1 MNRYFN
7 EKSTQ
12 MTTKQRKGIHST
24 AQPLGKTTRTYDYKL
39 MRMAKIKSS

>member
-1 MNRYFN
+1 MNTYFN

-24 AQPLGKTTRTYDYKL
+24 ASTIRENHKD
-39 MRMAKIKSS
+39 I